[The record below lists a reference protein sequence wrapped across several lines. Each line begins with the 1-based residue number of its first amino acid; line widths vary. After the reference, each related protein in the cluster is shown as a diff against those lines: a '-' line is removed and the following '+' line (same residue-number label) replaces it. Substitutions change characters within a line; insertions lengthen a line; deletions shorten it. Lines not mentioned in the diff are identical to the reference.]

1 MSKYS
6 TPAIFLLGP
15 SASGKTDLSMHIAE
29 SFPVEIVS
37 IDSAMVYQSLNI
49 GSCKPTKAQLSK
61 YKHHLVD
68 IIPPNV
74 NFSLG
79 IFLDFLDRSILE
91 IKSKGKIPL
100 FVGGSMMFHN
110 VLINGFH
117 DFPSCKETRRKV
129 EKKYEQEGLNKIQ
142 SELAALD
149 QALFK
154 EIDIYNPR
162 RLIRALEIIHITG
175 EKLSTLKQQPK
186 IQLFDKNTVHLA
198 AVNDEKTVL
207 AERSKKRLNEI
218 LQNGLLQEIE
228 QLIEKYDLT
237 KQNQSMQAINYKQ
250 FLPHLLEDVS
260 LDDCFYDADKATKL
274 LIKSQ
279 QTWLKKI
286 DIDTHLE
293 CSDTK
298 IKDKLS
304 ATIDTYL
311 RRHSLRRHS
320 I

>member
-6 TPAIFLLGP
+6 MPAIFLLGP
-15 SASGKTDLSMHIAE
+15 TASGKTDLSMHISE

-129 EKKYEQEGLNKIQ
+129 EKKYEEEGLNKLQ

-149 QALFK
+149 EALFK

-186 IQLFDKNTVHLA
+186 IQLFDENTVHLA

-293 CSDTK
+293 CGDTK

-311 RRHSLRRHS
+311 RRHS

>member
-1 MSKYS
+1 M
-6 TPAIFLLGP
+6 PAIFLLGP
-15 SASGKTDLSMHIAE
+15 TASGKTDLSMHIAE

-129 EKKYEQEGLNKIQ
+129 EKKYEQEGLNKLQ

-149 QALFK
+149 EALFK

-186 IQLFDKNTVHLA
+186 IQLFDKKTVHLA

-260 LDDCFYDADKATKL
+260 LDDCFYDANKATKL

-286 DIDTHLE
+286 DIDTHLK

-311 RRHSLRRHS
+311 RRHS

>member
-29 SFPVEIVS
+29 SFPLEIVS

-129 EKKYEQEGLNKIQ
+129 EKKYEQEGLNKLQ

-149 QALFK
+149 EDLFK

-250 FLPHLLEDVS
+250 FLPHLLEGVS

-311 RRHSLRRHS
+311 RRHS

>member
-15 SASGKTDLSMHIAE
+15 TASGKTDLSMHIAE

-129 EKKYEQEGLNKIQ
+129 EKKYEQEGLNKLQ

-186 IQLFDKNTVHLA
+186 IQLFDKNTVHLV
-198 AVNDEKTVL
+198 AVNDKKTLL

-311 RRHSLRRHS
+311 RRHS

>member
-29 SFPVEIVS
+29 SFPVEIFS

-129 EKKYEQEGLNKIQ
+129 EKKYEQEGLNKLQ

-186 IQLFDKNTVHLA
+186 IQLFDKKTVHLA
-198 AVNDEKTVL
+198 AVNDEKTL
-207 AERSKKRLNEI
+207 LSERSKKRLNEI

-260 LDDCFYDADKATKL
+260 LDDCFYDANKATKL

-311 RRHSLRRHS
+311 RRHS

>member
-1 MSKYS
+1 M
-6 TPAIFLLGP
+6 PAIFLLGP
-15 SASGKTDLSMHIAE
+15 TASGKTDLSMHIAE
-29 SFPVEIVS
+29 SFPVEIFS

-68 IIPPNV
+68 IIPPHV

-117 DFPSCKETRRKV
+117 DFPSCKETRSKV
-129 EKKYEQEGLNKIQ
+129 EKKYEQEGLSKIQ

-186 IQLFDKNTVHLA
+186 IQLFDKKTVHLA

-260 LDDCFYDADKATKL
+260 LDDCFYDANKATKL

-311 RRHSLRRHS
+311 RRHS

>member
-1 MSKYS
+1 M
-6 TPAIFLLGP
+6 PAIFLLGP

-129 EKKYEQEGLNKIQ
+129 EKKYEEEGLNKLQ

-149 QALFK
+149 EALFK

-198 AVNDEKTVL
+198 AVNDEKTLL

-311 RRHSLRRHS
+311 RRHS

>member
-29 SFPVEIVS
+29 SFPLEIVS

-117 DFPSCKETRRKV
+117 DFPSCKEKRRKV
-129 EKKYEQEGLNKIQ
+129 EKKYEQEGLNKLQ

-149 QALFK
+149 EALFK

-218 LQNGLLQEIE
+218 LQNGLVQEIE

-250 FLPHLLEDVS
+250 FLPHLLEGVS

-311 RRHSLRRHS
+311 RRHS

>member
-1 MSKYS
+1 M
-6 TPAIFLLGP
+6 PAIFLLGP
-15 SASGKTDLSMHIAE
+15 TASGKTDLSMHIAE

-129 EKKYEQEGLNKIQ
+129 EKKYEQEGLNKLQ

-186 IQLFDKNTVHLA
+186 IQLFDKKTVHLA
-198 AVNDEKTVL
+198 AVNDEKTLL

-260 LDDCFYDADKATKL
+260 LDDCFYDANKATKL

-311 RRHSLRRHS
+311 RRHS

>member
-29 SFPVEIVS
+29 SFPVEIFS

-129 EKKYEQEGLNKIQ
+129 EKKYEQEGLNKLQ

-149 QALFK
+149 EALFK

-250 FLPHLLEDVS
+250 FLPHLLEGVS

-311 RRHSLRRHS
+311 RRHS

>member
-37 IDSAMVYQSLNI
+37 IDSAMVYQNLNI

-186 IQLFDKNTVHLA
+186 IQLFDKKTVHLA
-198 AVNDEKTVL
+198 AVNDEKTLL

-260 LDDCFYDADKATKL
+260 LDDCFYDANKATKL

-311 RRHSLRRHS
+311 RRHS

>member
-6 TPAIFLLGP
+6 MPAIFLLGP

-129 EKKYEQEGLNKIQ
+129 EKKYEEEGLNKLQ

-149 QALFK
+149 EALFK

-311 RRHSLRRHS
+311 RRHS

>member
-15 SASGKTDLSMHIAE
+15 TASGKTDLSMHIAE

-129 EKKYEQEGLNKIQ
+129 EKKYEEEGLNKLQ

-149 QALFK
+149 EALFK
-154 EIDIYNPR
+154 EMDIYNPR

-198 AVNDEKTVL
+198 AVNDEKTLL

-311 RRHSLRRHS
+311 RRHS

>member
-129 EKKYEQEGLNKIQ
+129 EKKYEQEGLNKLQ

-149 QALFK
+149 QASFK

-186 IQLFDKNTVHLA
+186 IQLFDKKTVHLA
-198 AVNDEKTVL
+198 AVNDEKTL
-207 AERSKKRLNEI
+207 LSERSKKRLNEI

-237 KQNQSMQAINYKQ
+237 KQHQSMQAINYKQ

-260 LDDCFYDADKATKL
+260 LDDCFYDASKATKL

-286 DIDTHLE
+286 DIDTHLK

-311 RRHSLRRHS
+311 RRHSL
-320 I
+320 

>member
-1 MSKYS
+1 
-6 TPAIFLLGP
+6 
-15 SASGKTDLSMHIAE
+15 MHIAE
-29 SFPVEIVS
+29 SFPLEIVS

-129 EKKYEQEGLNKIQ
+129 EKKYEQEGLNKLQ

-149 QALFK
+149 EALFK

-250 FLPHLLEDVS
+250 FLPHLLEGVS

-311 RRHSLRRHS
+311 RRHS

>member
-1 MSKYS
+1 M
-6 TPAIFLLGP
+6 PAIFLLGP
-15 SASGKTDLSMHIAE
+15 TASGKTDLSMHIAE
-29 SFPVEIVS
+29 SFPVEIFS

-79 IFLDFLDRSILE
+79 IFLDFLDRSILA

-186 IQLFDKNTVHLA
+186 IQLFDKKTVHLA
-198 AVNDEKTVL
+198 AVNDEKTLL

-260 LDDCFYDADKATKL
+260 LDDCFYDANKATKL

-311 RRHSLRRHS
+311 RRHS

>member
-1 MSKYS
+1 M
-6 TPAIFLLGP
+6 PAIFLLGP
-15 SASGKTDLSMHIAE
+15 TASGKTDLSMHIAE
-29 SFPVEIVS
+29 SFPVEIFS

-149 QALFK
+149 QALFNK
-154 EIDIYNPR
+154 IDIHNPR

-186 IQLFDKNTVHLA
+186 IQLFDKKTVHLA
-198 AVNDEKTVL
+198 AVNDEKTL
-207 AERSKKRLNEI
+207 LEERSKKRLNEI

-260 LDDCFYDADKATKL
+260 LDDCFYDANKATKL

-311 RRHSLRRHS
+311 RRHS

>member
-186 IQLFDKNTVHLA
+186 IQLFDKKTVHLA
-198 AVNDEKTVL
+198 AVNDEKTLL

-311 RRHSLRRHS
+311 RRHS

>member
-129 EKKYEQEGLNKIQ
+129 EKKYEQEGLNKLQ

-149 QALFK
+149 EALFK

-186 IQLFDKNTVHLA
+186 IQLFDENTVHLA

-237 KQNQSMQAINYKQ
+237 KQHQSMQAINYKQ

-260 LDDCFYDADKATKL
+260 LDDCFYDANKATKL

-279 QTWLKKI
+279 HTWLKKI
-286 DIDTHLE
+286 DIDTHLK

-311 RRHSLRRHS
+311 RRHS

>member
-15 SASGKTDLSMHIAE
+15 TASGKTDLSMHIAE
-29 SFPVEIVS
+29 SFPVEIFS

-129 EKKYEQEGLNKIQ
+129 EKKYEEEGLNKLQ

-149 QALFK
+149 EALFK
-154 EIDIYNPR
+154 EIDIYNTR

-175 EKLSTLKQQPK
+175 EKLSTLK
-186 IQLFDKNTVHLA
+186 
-198 AVNDEKTVL
+198 
-207 AERSKKRLNEI
+207 
-218 LQNGLLQEIE
+218 
-228 QLIEKYDLT
+228 
-237 KQNQSMQAINYKQ
+237 
-250 FLPHLLEDVS
+250 
-260 LDDCFYDADKATKL
+260 
-274 LIKSQ
+274 
-279 QTWLKKI
+279 
-286 DIDTHLE
+286 
-293 CSDTK
+293 
-298 IKDKLS
+298 
-304 ATIDTYL
+304 
-311 RRHSLRRHS
+311 
-320 I
+320 

>member
-15 SASGKTDLSMHIAE
+15 SASGKTDLSMPIAE

-37 IDSAMVYQSLNI
+37 IDSAMVYQNLNI

-129 EKKYEQEGLNKIQ
+129 EKKYEQEGLNKLQ

-149 QALFK
+149 EALFK

-198 AVNDEKTVL
+198 AVNDKKTVL

>member
-198 AVNDEKTVL
+198 AVNDEKTLL

-260 LDDCFYDADKATKL
+260 LDDCFYDANKATKL

-311 RRHSLRRHS
+311 RRHS

>member
-1 MSKYS
+1 M
-6 TPAIFLLGP
+6 PAIFLLGP
-15 SASGKTDLSMHIAE
+15 TASGKTDLSMHIAE
-29 SFPVEIVS
+29 SFPVEIFS

-129 EKKYEQEGLNKIQ
+129 EKKYEEEGLNKIQ

-260 LDDCFYDADKATKL
+260 LDDCFYDANKATKL

-311 RRHSLRRHS
+311 RRHS

>member
-29 SFPVEIVS
+29 SFPVEIFS

-129 EKKYEQEGLNKIQ
+129 EKKYEQEGLKKIQ

-186 IQLFDKNTVHLA
+186 IQLFDKKTVHLA

-311 RRHSLRRHS
+311 RRHS

>member
-29 SFPVEIVS
+29 SFPLEIVS

-68 IIPPNV
+68 IIPPHV

-129 EKKYEQEGLNKIQ
+129 EKKYEQEGLNKLQ

-149 QALFK
+149 EALFK

-250 FLPHLLEDVS
+250 FLPHLLEGVS

-286 DIDTHLE
+286 DIDTHLK

-311 RRHSLRRHS
+311 RRHS

>member
-29 SFPVEIVS
+29 SFPLEIVS

-129 EKKYEQEGLNKIQ
+129 EKKYEQEGLNKLQ

-149 QALFK
+149 EVLFK

-250 FLPHLLEDVS
+250 FLPHLLEGVS

-286 DIDTHLE
+286 DIDTHLK

-311 RRHSLRRHS
+311 RRHS

>member
-129 EKKYEQEGLNKIQ
+129 EKKYEQEGLNKLQ

-198 AVNDEKTVL
+198 AVNDEKTLL

-286 DIDTHLE
+286 DIDTHLK

-311 RRHSLRRHS
+311 RRHS

>member
-129 EKKYEQEGLNKIQ
+129 KKKYEQEGLNKLQ

-149 QALFK
+149 QASFK

-186 IQLFDKNTVHLA
+186 IQLFDKKTVHLA
-198 AVNDEKTVL
+198 AVNDEKTL
-207 AERSKKRLNEI
+207 LSERSKKRLNEI

-237 KQNQSMQAINYKQ
+237 KQHQSMQAINYKQ
-250 FLPHLLEDVS
+250 FLPYLLEDVS
-260 LDDCFYDADKATKL
+260 LDDCFYDANKATKL

-286 DIDTHLE
+286 DIDTHLK

-311 RRHSLRRHS
+311 RRHSL
-320 I
+320 

>member
-29 SFPVEIVS
+29 SFPLEIVS

-129 EKKYEQEGLNKIQ
+129 EKKYEQEGLNKLQ

-149 QALFK
+149 EALFK

-250 FLPHLLEDVS
+250 FLPHLLEGVS

-311 RRHSLRRHS
+311 RRHS

>member
-1 MSKYS
+1 M
-6 TPAIFLLGP
+6 PAIFLLGP
-15 SASGKTDLSMHIAE
+15 TASGKTDLSLYIAGR
-29 SFPVEIVS
+29 FPVEIVS
-37 IDSAMVYQSLNI
+37 IDSAMVYQDLNI
-49 GSCKPTKAQLSK
+49 GTCKPTKAQLSK

-129 EKKYEQEGLNKIQ
+129 EKKYEQEGLNKLQ

-186 IQLFDKNTVHLA
+186 IQLFDKKTVHLA
-198 AVNDEKTVL
+198 AVNDEKTL
-207 AERSKKRLNEI
+207 LEERSKKRLNEI

-260 LDDCFYDADKATKL
+260 LDDCFYDANKATKL

-311 RRHSLRRHS
+311 RRHS

>member
-29 SFPVEIVS
+29 SFPVEIFS

-68 IIPPNV
+68 IIPPHV

-117 DFPSCKETRRKV
+117 DFPSCKETRSKV

-186 IQLFDKNTVHLA
+186 IQLFDKKTVHLA

-260 LDDCFYDADKATKL
+260 LDDCFYDANKATKL

-298 IKDKLS
+298 INDKLS

-311 RRHSLRRHS
+311 RRHS

>member
-1 MSKYS
+1 M
-6 TPAIFLLGP
+6 PAIFLLGP

-129 EKKYEQEGLNKIQ
+129 EKKYEQEGLNKLQ

-311 RRHSLRRHS
+311 RRHS

>member
-1 MSKYS
+1 M
-6 TPAIFLLGP
+6 PAIFLLGP
-15 SASGKTDLSMHIAE
+15 TASGKTDLSMHIAE

-117 DFPSCKETRRKV
+117 DFPSCKETRSKV

-237 KQNQSMQAINYKQ
+237 KQHQSMQAINYKQ

-260 LDDCFYDADKATKL
+260 LDDCFYDANKATKL

-311 RRHSLRRHS
+311 RRHS

>member
-29 SFPVEIVS
+29 SFPLEIVS

-129 EKKYEQEGLNKIQ
+129 EKKYEQEGLNKLQ

-149 QALFK
+149 EALFK
-154 EIDIYNPR
+154 DIDIYNPR

-250 FLPHLLEDVS
+250 FLPHLLEGVS

-311 RRHSLRRHS
+311 RRHS

>member
-15 SASGKTDLSMHIAE
+15 TASGKTDLSMHIAE
-29 SFPVEIVS
+29 SFPLEIVS

-129 EKKYEQEGLNKIQ
+129 EKKYEQEGLNKLQ

-149 QALFK
+149 EALFK

-250 FLPHLLEDVS
+250 FLPHLLEGVS

-311 RRHSLRRHS
+311 RRHS

>member
-1 MSKYS
+1 
-6 TPAIFLLGP
+6 
-15 SASGKTDLSMHIAE
+15 
-29 SFPVEIVS
+29 
-37 IDSAMVYQSLNI
+37 MVYQSLNI

-129 EKKYEQEGLNKIQ
+129 EKKYEQEGLNKLQ

-149 QALFK
+149 EALFK

-198 AVNDEKTVL
+198 AVNDKKTVL

-260 LDDCFYDADKATKL
+260 LDDCFYDANKATKL

>member
-15 SASGKTDLSMHIAE
+15 TASGKTDLSMHIAE

-129 EKKYEQEGLNKIQ
+129 EKKYEQEGLNKLQ

-175 EKLSTLKQQPK
+175 RKLSTLKQQPK

-198 AVNDEKTVL
+198 AVNDEKTLL

-311 RRHSLRRHS
+311 RRHS

>member
-129 EKKYEQEGLNKIQ
+129 EKKYEQEGLNKLQ

-186 IQLFDKNTVHLA
+186 IQLFDKKTVHLA

-311 RRHSLRRHS
+311 RRHS

>member
-1 MSKYS
+1 M
-6 TPAIFLLGP
+6 PAIFLLGP

-129 EKKYEQEGLNKIQ
+129 EKKYEEEGLNKLQ
-142 SELAALD
+142 SELEALD

-311 RRHSLRRHS
+311 RRHS

>member
-311 RRHSLRRHS
+311 RRHS